1 MKPHIEE
8 AWRWLRLADRDIT
21 AFNILKREPEAHASI
36 VNFHAQQAVEK
47 ALKAVL
53 YSHQIVFDR
62 THDLVKL
69 AQLLDVQGIALPVSS
84 DQLRRLNP
92 FAVTFRYDDMEVDL
106 ILVEDADSV
115 VADVRQW
122 AERQVG
128 AAAHA
133 GGEDDSA
140 RSPED

>member
-21 AFNILKREPEAHASI
+21 AFNILKQDAKAHASI

-47 ALKAVL
+47 SLKAVL

-69 AQLLDVQGIALPVSS
+69 AQLLGDHSIGLPVSS
-84 DQLRRLNP
+84 DQLRMLNP
-92 FAVTFRYDDMEVDL
+92 FAVTFRYDDLEVDL
-106 ILVEDADSV
+106 ILVEDAVSIV
-115 VADVRQW
+115 TDVRMW
-122 AERQVG
+122 AEEQVSR
-128 AAAHA
+128 AAQALV
-133 GGEDDSA
+133 EDDTA
-140 RSPED
+140 RSEEE